1 MPIEFRCDQCG
12 KLLRTGD
19 ETAGKQAK
27 CPSCGTVQP
36 IPTPLSS
43 THPPARPQ
51 GGPPAGSPFAAGG
64 APPLPPPPDGEVN
77 PYQAPAS
84 ALLGPAESYYAPA
97 PGARTIRP
105 RRIGIVEIIA
115 STWTIATNN
124 TNQFLMCFL
133 VFLVCLALN
142 YAASFAQQMIL
153 VGIQA
158 ARPPANVF
166 VAVNIFVAILGVLF
180 QLWLNLGQTL
190 YFVRTARGEETPFG
204 LIFSGAPYLVTLILA
219 AILIGLMSV
228 GVSLICAV
236 PGVVAYLV
244 SNDPLTGV
252 IVFAV
257 VSIGPSMYIGLTF
270 SQFQYL
276 IIDSG
281 LGVFDSLAV
290 CRQITSGNRVRIF
303 ILYLLGGLAVFISV
317 LLCCLPSLLMIPF
330 VTLGAAVLFL
340 KMSGQITADQL
351 HQASFRTPA
360 VPASE
365 PLR

>member
-43 THPPARPQ
+43 AGAPAAPQ
-51 GGPPAGSPFAAGG
+51 GGPSAGSPFAAGS
-64 APPLPPPPDGEVN
+64 APPIPPPPDGEVN

-84 ALLGPAESYYAPA
+84 ALLGSDESYYAPA

-115 STWTIATNN
+115 STWTIATSN
-124 TNQFLMCFL
+124 TNQFLMCVL

-153 VGIQA
+153 FGVQA

-166 VAVNIFVAILGVLF
+166 VAANIVIAILGLLF

-204 LIFSGAPYLVTLILA
+204 LVFSGAPYLVTIILA
-219 AILIGLMSV
+219 AIVIGLISV

-236 PGVVAYLV
+236 PGLVAYLL
-244 SNDPLTGV
+244 SKDPLTGV
-252 IVFAV
+252 IVFAA

-276 IIDSG
+276 IIDCG
-281 LGVFDSLAV
+281 YGVFESLAV
-290 CRQITSGNRVRIF
+290 CRQITSGNRARIF
-303 ILYLLGGLAVFISV
+303 ILYVLGGIAVFISV
-317 LLCCLPSLLMIPF
+317 ILCCLPSLLMIPF
-330 VTLGAAVLFL
+330 ATLGAAVLFL

-351 HQASFRTPA
+351 LQPSFRAPA

-365 PLR
+365 SLR